1 MYRSARGFTL
11 MELMI
16 VIALAAMIMG
26 LGVPAFRDFARNG
39 RLTGAA
45 NEFLVTLVTA
55 RNEAVRRQTIVS
67 VCPSDTPDSATATC
81 DIGATAGYIAFI
93 DEDAL
98 CDVADSDDLVANFV
112 VHGEVSSAG
121 NASCISFGANGFRR
135 VITGQPATAYALFCD
150 ERGATAVPGTLND
163 TSFAR
168 GVEILPTG
176 RAAVSRVQTE
186 LASWASAT
194 DPVSCP

>member
-1 MYRSARGFTL
+1 

-26 LGVPAFRDFARNG
+26 LGVPAFRDFAKNG

-45 NEFLVTLVTA
+45 NEMLVTVVSA
-55 RNEAVRRQTIVS
+55 RNEAVRRQTTVS
-67 VCPSDTPDSATATC
+67 VCPSDTPDADDATC
-81 DIGATAGYIAFI
+81 DAAATAGFIAFV
-93 DEDAL
+93 DTDAN
-98 CDVADSDDLVANFV
+98 CEIEDSDDLVGNFV
-112 VHGEVSSAG
+112 VHTEVVAA
-121 NASCISFGANGFRR
+121 NNVSCISFGANGFRR
-135 VITGQPATAYALFCD
+135 AVPSTPTTAYALFCD
-150 ERGATAVPGTLND
+150 DRGTTGVPGTLND

-176 RAAVSRVQTE
+176 RASVSRRQTE
-186 LASWASAT
+186 LNSWSAAT